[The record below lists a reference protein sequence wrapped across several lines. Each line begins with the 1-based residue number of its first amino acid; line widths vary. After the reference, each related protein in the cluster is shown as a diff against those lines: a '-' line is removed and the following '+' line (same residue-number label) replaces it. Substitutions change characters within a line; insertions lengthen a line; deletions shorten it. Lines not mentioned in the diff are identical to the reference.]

1 MKTKNE
7 NITGGWEKNPGGV
20 GPKNI
25 WGGRAGSAF
34 MLERNDTQLD
44 QVVLCIF
51 QQVSLNV
58 AS

>member
-34 MLERNDTQLD
+34 MLERNDT
-44 QVVLCIF
+44 
-51 QQVSLNV
+51 
-58 AS
+58 